1 MINRRTALRLGTAVL
16 LCRGVGVAFA
26 QSRGPRRI
34 GLLSPQSA
42 ATATR
47 VRAGLVEGLAALGWQ
62 LGKDVHIEERY
73 ADGSHERLTAMAAEL
88 ASLPLDAVVAG
99 SNPGV
104 SAMKRATAS
113 TPIVMVTTGDPVAD
127 GLVASLARPGA
138 NVTGITANSWD
149 NASKWF
155 ELMRE
160 IAAADRFAVLTNP
173 SSPYFSFYVGRVK
186 LAARGFGVAVSI
198 HEVTSLDDLGSA
210 FADMRA
216 RRASA
221 LLVMPDI
228 MFITSRDRIVAAAS
242 EAKLPAIYSDRSFVD
257 AGGLLSY
264 GASLEEMYREAARI
278 LDRILRGASPSD
290 LPVEQAT
297 RIEMILNART
307 AKELGLTIPPAIL
320 LRADEIEE

>member
-1 MINRRTALRLGTAVL
+1 MIDRRTALRLATAAL
-16 LCRGVGVAFA
+16 LCRTGESAIA

-47 VRAGLVEGLAALGWQ
+47 VRAGLVDGLTALGWRP
-62 LGKDVHIEERY
+62 GKEVHLEERY

-88 ASLPLDAVVAG
+88 ASLSLDAVVAG

-104 SAMKRATAS
+104 SAMKRATAT

-127 GLVASLARPGA
+127 RLVVSLARPGG
-138 NVTGITANSWD
+138 NVTGVTTNAWD

-160 IAAADRFAVLTNP
+160 IAAADRFAVLANP
-173 SSPYFSFYVGRVK
+173 ASPYFTFYVSRVK
-186 LAARGFGVAVSI
+186 LAARGFGVAVDI
-198 HEVTSLDDLGSA
+198 HEVTSVDALGSA
-210 FADMRA
+210 FEVMRA

-228 MFITSRDRIVAAAS
+228 MFITNRDRIVAEASAAR
-242 EAKLPAIYSDRSFVD
+242 LPAIYSDRSFVD
-257 AGGLLSY
+257 AGGLMSY
-264 GASLEEMYREAARI
+264 GASLEDMYREAARI

-297 RIEMILNART
+297 RIEMIVNART
-307 AKELGLTIPPAIL
+307 AKDLGLTIPPAIL